1 MKSLRVGIFDSV
13 KDKRNLLMY
22 YYGAIALI
30 KQGVGIVLIVLGLV
44 IGLLVGI
51 SWNWIAGMIAFLFM
65 VACGLFF
72 YNTGKAQ
79 RFDYQKQS
87 GMIIHQGDGN
97 WGGKTGGNK

>member
-22 YYGAIALI
+22 YYGAVAYI
-30 KQGVGIVLIVLGLV
+30 KQGVGVVLIGLSV
-44 IGLLVGI
+44 IIGLFAGF
-51 SWNWIAGMIAFLFM
+51 SWNWIAGLIAFLL
-65 VACGLFF
+65 ACGLFF
-72 YNTGKAQ
+72 YITGKAQ

-97 WGGKTGGNK
+97 WSGGKK